1 MTTYYN
7 DSDHVETQEWL
18 DAFESV
24 IKNANKERAQFL
36 LKALYNK
43 AVQEGLPFNRLE
55 TAYINTISAEDEP
68 TYPGDL
74 HLERKIRSIMRYNAL
89 AMVMRANLNDDDLGG
104 HLATFA
110 SSATLYETGFN
121 HFWRA
126 PSENHGGDMIYYQGH
141 GAPGM
146 YARSFMEGRLS
157 EEQLKNFRREVDG
170 KGLSSYP
177 HPYLMP
183 DYWQFP
189 TVSMGLGPLMSIYQA
204 RAQKYLTNRRLIKD
218 EDRKVWAFLGDGE
231 TDEPESLGAISMAGR
246 EKLDNLIWVINCN
259 LQRLD
264 GPVRGNG
271 KIIQELESVFRGAG
285 WRVIKVIW
293 GDHWDSLLAKDTSGA
308 LKQRMEEVVDGEY
321 QLYTARDGAFVRK
334 EFFGKYPELADMAS
348 ALSDDEIMRLNRGG
362 HDPKKVYAAYAEA
375 MKTKGQPTVILVK
388 TVKGYGLSKQI
399 QAVNKAHQLKKLDE
413 NGLKYFRDRFDLPIS
428 DEALQNLPFYRPS
441 EDSPEYKY
449 LMGRRESLGGHLP
462 ARRSGHIP
470 LTIPELSIFDGVL
483 QGSKGKEQSTT
494 MVFVRL
500 LSALLKDK
508 GLNKYV
514 VPIVPDEARTFGLEG
529 MFRQLGIYS
538 SVGQNYVAEDAEA
551 LMGYKEAKDGHMLEE
566 GINEAGA
573 MSSWI
578 SLATSYSTN
587 ALPMIPMYIY
597 YSMFGFQRIGDL
609 AWAAGDM
616 QAQGFLFGATAGR
629 TTLNGEGLQHQDGH
643 SHILFGTV
651 PNCVSY
657 DPCFGYELAVI
668 MHDGLQRM
676 YGNGER
682 VYYYITLM
690 NENYEHPAI
699 GDDRQAI
706 EEGIK
711 RGMYLLEDNGSTQV
725 QLLGSGVIL
734 REVQKA
740 ARILAEEF
748 NIKANVWSVTSF
760 NELTRDG
767 MACDDY
773 NRLHPTDE
781 PKLPWVTKQL
791 APHKGIVVAATDYM
805 RNFPEQVRGW
815 LPDSRPYTTLGTDGF
830 GRSDTRANLRSF
842 FNVDAA
848 HIVVATL
855 KKLADE
861 GEIDVRLVKDAISSF
876 DIDVDQA
883 PAWQPQPHHDYYP
896 DAPAPA
902 RPTPKEVPELKD
914 EPDSAIS
921 TEGRSEDK
929 ADAELLN
936 DSNIT
941 EPK

>member
-1 MTTYYN
+1 MTKYYN
-7 DSDHVETQEWL
+7 DTDSVETQEWL
-18 DAFESV
+18 DAFASV
-24 IKNANKERAQFL
+24 IKNADKERAQFL
-36 LKALYNK
+36 LKALYDMS
-43 AVQEGLPFNRLE
+43 VQEGLPFNRLD
-55 TAYINTISAEDEP
+55 TAYINSIPVEDQP
-68 TYPGDL
+68 SYPGDL
-74 HLERKIRSIMRYNAL
+74 TLERKIRALVRYNAL
-89 AMVMRANLNDDDLGG
+89 AMVMRANKNDDDLGG

-146 YARSFMEGRLS
+146 YARSFLEGRLN
-157 EEQLKNFRREVDG
+157 EEQLVNFRREVDG

-204 RAQKYLTNRRLIKD
+204 HIQKYLTNRKLIKD
-218 EDRKVWAFLGDGE
+218 EDRKIWAFLGDGE
-231 TDEPESLGAISMAGR
+231 TDEPESLGAISLAGR

-293 GDHWDSLLAKDTSGA
+293 GGKWDTLLNKDETGV
-308 LKQRMEEVVDGEY
+308 LKHRMMEAVDGEY
-321 QLYTARDGAFVRK
+321 QLYKARDGKFVR
-334 EFFGKYPELADMAS
+334 EHFFGKYPELAEMVKDWT
-348 ALSDDEIMRLNRGG
+348 DEEIHHLDRGG
-362 HDPKKVYAAYAEA
+362 HDPVKVYTAFSEA
-375 MKTKGQPTVILVK
+375 MKTKGQPTVVLVK
-388 TVKGYGLSKQI
+388 TVKGYGLSAQS
-399 QAVNKAHQLKKLDE
+399 QSVNKTHQIKKLELDSV
-413 NGLKYFRDRFDLPIS
+413 KYFRDRFDLPLT
-428 DEALQNLPFYRPS
+428 DTQLEELPFYRPD
-441 EDSPEYKY
+441 EDSVEYKY
-449 LMGRRESLGGHLP
+449 LMGRRQALGGHLP
-462 ARRSGHIP
+462 SRRSGHIGLDVP
-470 LTIPELSIFDGVL
+470 DLSVFDNVL
-483 QGSKGKEQSTT
+483 QGSGGKEQSTT
-494 MVFVRL
+494 MVFVRI
-500 LSALLKDK
+500 LSAMLKDK
-508 GLNKYV
+508 SIRERV

-538 SVGQNYVAEDAEA
+538 AAGQNYTAEDADA
-551 LMGYKEAKDGHMLEE
+551 LMGYREAIDGHMLEE

-573 MSSWI
+573 MSAWI
-578 SLATSYSTN
+578 ALATSYSTN

-609 AWAAGDM
+609 AWAAGDS

-651 PNCVSY
+651 PNCVTY
-657 DPCFGYELAVI
+657 DPCYGYELAVI
-668 MHDGLQRM
+668 IQDGLRRM
-676 YGNGER
+676 YGEGER

-690 NENYEHPAI
+690 NENYLHHAMPK
-699 GDDRQAI
+699 GV

-711 RGMYLLEDNGSTQV
+711 RGMYLLEDNKSSQV

-740 ARILAEEF
+740 AQILAEEF

-773 NRLHPTDE
+773 NRLHPDSE
-781 PKLPWVTKQL
+781 PKLPWVTTQL
-791 APHKGIVVAATDYM
+791 NPHKGIVVSATDYM
-805 RNFPEQVRGW
+805 RNYAEQIRGW

-830 GRSDTRANLRSF
+830 GRSDSRGQLRSF
-842 FNVDAA
+842 FNVNAE

-861 GEIDVRLVKDAISSF
+861 GEVDIRLVKDAIESF
-876 DIDVDQA
+876 GINPDQA
-883 PAWQPQPHHDYYP
+883 PAWQAQPYYDHFP

-902 RPTPKEVPELKD
+902 RPTPNPVPELI
-914 EPDSAIS
+914 EESDSEIDS
-921 TEGRSEDK
+921 EGRAEDK
-929 ADAELLN
+929 ADAPLLN
-936 DSNIT
+936 DNDIK

>member
-1 MTTYYN
+1 MTTYYK
-7 DSDHVETQEWL
+7 DPDHNETQEWL
-18 DAFESV
+18 DAFSSV
-24 IKNANKERAQFL
+24 IKNADKDRAKFL
-36 LKALYNK
+36 LKALYNLG
-43 AVQEGLPFNRLE
+43 VQEGLPFNRLE
-55 TAYINTISAEDEP
+55 TAYVNTIAAEDEP
-68 TYPGDL
+68 AYPGDL
-74 HLERKIRSIMRYNAL
+74 FMERKLRALIRYNAL
-89 AMVMRANLNDDDLGG
+89 AMVARANDNDDELGG

-141 GAPGM
+141 GSPGM
-146 YARSFMEGRLS
+146 YARSFLEGRLT
-157 EEQLKNFRREVDG
+157 EEQLTNFRREVDG

-189 TVSMGLGPLMSIYQA
+189 TVSMGLGPITSIYQA
-204 RAQKYLTNRRLIKD
+204 HIQKYLTNRKLIKD
-218 EDRKVWAFLGDGE
+218 EDRKIWAFLGDGE
-231 TDEPESLGAISMAGR
+231 TDEPESLGAISLAGR

-293 GDHWDSLLAKDTSGA
+293 GDKWDPLLAQDESGA
-308 LKQRMEEVVDGEY
+308 LRYRMEEVVDGEY
-321 QLYTARDGAFVRK
+321 QLYEARDGAFIRQ
-334 EFFGKYPELADMAS
+334 EFFGKYPELQAMADS
-348 ALSDDEIMRLNRGG
+348 LTDEEIRHLNRGG
-362 HDPKKVYAAYAEA
+362 HDPKKVYAAFSEA

-399 QAVNKAHQLKKLDE
+399 QAVNKAHQIKKLDE
-413 NGLKYFRDRFDLPIS
+413 TGLKYFRDRFDLPIS
-428 DEALQNLPFYRPS
+428 DEQLTELPFYRPS
-441 EDSPEYKY
+441 EDSAEYRY
-449 LMGRRESLGGHLP
+449 LMGRREALGGHLP

-470 LTIPELSIFDGVL
+470 LDVPELSVFDSVL
-483 QGSKGKEQSTT
+483 KGSGGKEQSTT

-500 LSALLKDK
+500 LSIMLRDK
-508 GLNKYV
+508 AIRDRV

-538 SVGQNYVAEDAEA
+538 AAGQTYTPEDSEA
-551 LMGYKEAKDGHMLEE
+551 LMGYKEAVDGHMLEE

-573 MSSWI
+573 MSAWI
-578 SLATSYSTN
+578 ALATSYSTN

-597 YSMFGFQRIGDL
+597 YSMFGFQRVGDL
-609 AWAAGDM
+609 AWLAGDM
-616 QAQGFLFGATAGR
+616 QAQGFLLGATAGR

-657 DPCFGYELAVI
+657 DPCYGYELATIVQ
-668 MHDGLQRM
+668 DGLRRM
-676 YGNGER
+676 YGDGER

-690 NENYEHPAI
+690 NENYEHPAMPK
-699 GDDRQAI
+699 DA

-711 RGMYLLEDNGSTQV
+711 RGMYLLKDNGSTQV

-734 REVQKA
+734 REVEKA
-740 ARILAEEF
+740 ASILAEEF

-773 NRLHPTDE
+773 NRLHPDE
-781 PKLPWVTKQL
+781 ESKLPWVTKQL
-791 APHKGIVVAATDYM
+791 AGHEGIVVASTDYM
-805 RNFPEQVRGW
+805 RNYAEQIRGW
-815 LPDSRPYTTLGTDGF
+815 LPDNRPYTTLGTDGF
-830 GRSDTRANLRSF
+830 GRSDTRENLRRF

-861 GEIDVRLVKDAISSF
+861 GQVDIRLVKDAISSF
-876 DIDVDQA
+876 GIDPDQK
-883 PAWQPQPHHDYYP
+883 PAWQAQPYYDYFP
-896 DAPAPA
+896 DAKAPA
-902 RPTPKEVPELKD
+902 RPVPNPVPELQD
-914 EPDSAIS
+914 EPETD
-921 TEGRSEDK
+921 
-929 ADAELLN
+929 N
-936 DSNIT
+936 NH

>member
-1 MTTYYN
+1 MTTYYK
-7 DSDHVETQEWL
+7 DTDHTETQEWL
-18 DAFESV
+18 DAFASV
-24 IKNANKERAQFL
+24 IKNADKERAKFL
-36 LKALYNK
+36 LQALYNLG
-43 AVQEGLPFNRLE
+43 VQENLPFNRLE
-55 TAYINTISAEDEP
+55 TAYINTIPAEDEP

-74 HLERKIRSIMRYNAL
+74 FMERKLRALIRYNAL
-89 AMVMRANLNDDDLGG
+89 AMVMRANQNNDELGG

-126 PSENHGGDMIYYQGH
+126 PNENFGGDIIYYQGH

-204 RAQKYLTNRRLIKD
+204 HIQKYLTNRKLIKD
-218 EDRKVWAFLGDGE
+218 ENRKVWAFLGDGE
-231 TDEPESLGAISMAGR
+231 TDEPESLGAISLAGR

-293 GDHWDSLLAKDTSGA
+293 GDKWDALLAKDESGA
-308 LKQRMEEVVDGEY
+308 LKHRMEEAVDGEY
-321 QLYTARDGAFVRK
+321 QLYAARDGAFVRK
-334 EFFGKYPELADMAS
+334 EFFGKYPELAKMAEEM
-348 ALSDDEIMRLNRGG
+348 SDDDIVHLNRGG
-362 HDPKKVYAAYAEA
+362 HDPKKVYAAYSEA
-375 MKTKGQPTVILVK
+375 MKTKDQPTVILVK
-388 TVKGYGLSKQI
+388 TVKGYGLSNQI
-399 QAVNKAHQLKKLDE
+399 QSVNKAHQIKKLDE
-413 NGLKYFRDRFDLPIS
+413 SGLKYFRDRFDLPFS
-428 DEALQNLPFYRPS
+428 DEDLKTLPFYRPN
-441 EDSPEYKY
+441 EDSAEYKY
-449 LMGRRESLGGHLP
+449 LMGRREALGGHLP

-470 LTIPELSIFDGVL
+470 LTIPELSIFNTVL

-494 MVFVRL
+494 MMFVRL
-500 LSALLKDK
+500 LSAMLKDK
-508 GLNKYV
+508 AIQNRV

-538 SVGQNYVAEDAEA
+538 AAGQNYVAEDADA

-573 MSSWI
+573 MSAWI
-578 SLATSYSTN
+578 ALATSYSVN

-609 AWAAGDM
+609 AWAAGDC

-651 PNCVSY
+651 PNCVTY
-657 DPCFGYELAVI
+657 DPCYGYELAVI
-668 MHDGLQRM
+668 LHDGLRRM
-676 YGNGER
+676 YGEGER

-690 NENYEHPAI
+690 NENYEHPAMPE
-699 GDDRQAI
+699 GV

-711 RGMYLLEDNGSTQV
+711 HGMYLLEDNGSSQV

-773 NRLHPTDE
+773 NRLHPEEE
-781 PKLPWVTKQL
+781 PKLPWVTTQL

-805 RNFPEQVRGW
+805 RNYAEQVRGW
-815 LPDSRPYTTLGTDGF
+815 LPDNRPYTTLGTDGF

-861 GEIDVRLVKDAISSF
+861 GEVDVRLVKDAISSF
-876 DIDVDQA
+876 GIDVDHP
-883 PAWQPQPHHDYYP
+883 PAWQPQPYYDHFP

-902 RPTPKEVPELKD
+902 RPTPLPVREL
-914 EPDSAIS
+914 I
-921 TEGRSEDK
+921 EDDQK
-929 ADAELLN
+929 
-936 DSNIT
+936 
-941 EPK
+941 

>member
-1 MTTYYN
+1 MTTYYK
-7 DSDHVETQEWL
+7 DTDHSETQEWL
-18 DAFESV
+18 DAFASV
-24 IKNANKERAQFL
+24 IKNADKERAKFL
-36 LKALYNK
+36 LKALYNL

-55 TAYINTISAEDEP
+55 TAYVNTIAAEDEP
-68 TYPGDL
+68 AYPGDL
-74 HLERKIRSIMRYNAL
+74 FMERKLRALIRYNAL
-89 AMVMRANLNDDDLGG
+89 AMVARANNNDDELGG

-126 PSENHGGDMIYYQGH
+126 PNENFGGDMIYYQGH
-141 GAPGM
+141 GSPGM
-146 YARSFMEGRLS
+146 YARSFLEGRLS
-157 EEQLKNFRREVDG
+157 EEQLKNFRREVEG

-189 TVSMGLGPLMSIYQA
+189 TVSMGLGPITSIYQA
-204 RAQKYLTNRRLIKD
+204 HIQKYLTSRKLIKD
-218 EDRKVWAFLGDGE
+218 ENRKIWAFLGDGE
-231 TDEPESLGAISMAGR
+231 TDEPESLGAISLAGR

-293 GDHWDSLLAKDTSGA
+293 GDKWDSLLAQDTTGA
-308 LKQRMEEVVDGEY
+308 LKHRMEEVVDGEY
-321 QLYTARDGAFVRK
+321 QLYEARDGAFIRE
-334 EFFGKYPELADMAS
+334 EFFGKYPELQEMVKN
-348 ALSDDEIMRLNRGG
+348 LSDEEITHLNRGG
-362 HDPKKVYAAYAEA
+362 HDPKKVYAAYNEA
-375 MKTKGQPTVILVK
+375 MKTQDQPTVILVK

-399 QAVNKAHQLKKLDE
+399 QAVNKSHQIKKLDIE
-413 NGLKYFRDRFDLPIS
+413 GLRYFRDRFDLPIS
-428 DEALQNLPFYRPS
+428 DEQLNELPFYRPS
-441 EDSPEYKY
+441 EDSAEYRY
-449 LMGRRESLGGHLP
+449 LMGRREALGGHLP
-462 ARRSGHIP
+462 ARRSGHIA
-470 LTIPELSIFDGVL
+470 LEVPELSAFNAIL
-483 QGSKGKEQSTT
+483 EGSKGKEQSTT
-494 MVFVRL
+494 MVFVRIL
-500 LSALLKDK
+500 ATMLRDK
-508 GLNKYV
+508 KIRDRV

-538 SVGQNYVAEDAEA
+538 SAGQVYTPEDSDA

-573 MSSWI
+573 MSAWVA
-578 SLATSYSTN
+578 LATSYSTN

-597 YSMFGFQRIGDL
+597 YSMFGFQRVGDL
-609 AWAAGDM
+609 AWLAGDM

-651 PNCVSY
+651 PNCVTY
-657 DPCFGYELAVI
+657 DPCYGYELAVI
-668 MHDGLQRM
+668 IQDGLARM
-676 YGNGER
+676 YGKGER

-699 GDDRQAI
+699 KQGV

-711 RGMYLLEDNGSTQV
+711 RGLYLLKDNGSTQV

-734 REVQKA
+734 KEVEKA
-740 ARILAEEF
+740 AQILAEEY
-748 NIKANVWSVTSF
+748 NIKANIWSVTSF

-773 NRLHPTDE
+773 NRLHPTE
-781 PKLPWVTKQL
+781 TPKTPWVTKQL
-791 APHKGIVVAATDYM
+791 QDHDGIVVAASDYM
-805 RNFPEQVRGW
+805 RNYAEQIRGW
-815 LPDSRPYTTLGTDGF
+815 LPKPHAYTTLGTDGF

-842 FNVDAA
+842 FNVNAE
-848 HIVVATL
+848 HIVIATL
-855 KKLADE
+855 NKLAEE
-861 GEIDVRLVKDAISSF
+861 GQIEQQVVADAIASF
-876 DIDVDQA
+876 AINPDQK
-883 PAWQPQPHHDYYP
+883 PAWQAQPYYDYFP
-896 DAPAPA
+896 DAKAPE
-902 RPTPKEVPELKD
+902 RPTPNPVPELID
-914 EPDSAIS
+914 EPDAAIDS
-921 TEGRSEDK
+921 EGRAEDK
-929 ADAELLN
+929 GDAAILN
-936 DSNIT
+936 NEDIK

>member
-1 MTTYYN
+1 MTTYYK
-7 DSDHVETQEWL
+7 DPDHNETQEWL
-18 DAFESV
+18 DAFSSV
-24 IKNANKERAQFL
+24 IKNADKDRAKFL
-36 LKALYNK
+36 LKALYNLG
-43 AVQEGLPFNRLE
+43 VQEGLPFNRLE
-55 TAYINTISAEDEP
+55 TAYINTIAAEEEP
-68 TYPGDL
+68 AYPGDL
-74 HLERKIRSIMRYNAL
+74 FMERKLRALIRYNAL
-89 AMVMRANLNDDDLGG
+89 AMVARANDNDDELGG

-141 GAPGM
+141 GSPGM
-146 YARSFMEGRLS
+146 YARSFLEGRLT
-157 EEQLKNFRREVDG
+157 EEQLTNFRREVDG

-189 TVSMGLGPLMSIYQA
+189 TVSMGLGPITSIYQA
-204 RAQKYLTNRRLIKD
+204 HIQKYLTNRKLIKD
-218 EDRKVWAFLGDGE
+218 EDRKIWAFLGDGE
-231 TDEPESLGAISMAGR
+231 TDEPESLGAISLAGR

-293 GDHWDSLLAKDTSGA
+293 GDKWDPLLAQDESGA
-308 LKQRMEEVVDGEY
+308 LRYRMEEVVDGEY
-321 QLYTARDGAFVRK
+321 QLYEARDGAFIRQ
-334 EFFGKYPELADMAS
+334 EFFGKYPELQAMADS
-348 ALSDDEIMRLNRGG
+348 LTDEEIRHLNRGG
-362 HDPKKVYAAYAEA
+362 HDPKKVYAAFSEA

-399 QAVNKAHQLKKLDE
+399 QAVNKAHQIKKLDE
-413 NGLKYFRDRFDLPIS
+413 TGLKYFRDRFDLPIS
-428 DEALQNLPFYRPS
+428 DEQLTELPFYRPS
-441 EDSPEYKY
+441 EDSAEYRY
-449 LMGRRESLGGHLP
+449 LMGRREALGGHLP

-470 LTIPELSIFDGVL
+470 LDVPELSVFDSVL
-483 QGSKGKEQSTT
+483 KGSGGKEQSTT

-500 LSALLKDK
+500 LSIMLRDK
-508 GLNKYV
+508 AIRDRV

-538 SVGQNYVAEDAEA
+538 AAGQTYTPEDSEA
-551 LMGYKEAKDGHMLEE
+551 LMGYKEAVDGHMLEE

-573 MSSWI
+573 MSAWI
-578 SLATSYSTN
+578 ALATSYSTN

-597 YSMFGFQRIGDL
+597 YSMFGFQRVGDL
-609 AWAAGDM
+609 AWLAGDM
-616 QAQGFLFGATAGR
+616 QAQGFLLGATAGR

-657 DPCFGYELAVI
+657 DPCYGYELATIVQ
-668 MHDGLQRM
+668 DGLRRM
-676 YGNGER
+676 YGDGER

-690 NENYEHPAI
+690 NENYEHPAMPK
-699 GDDRQAI
+699 DA

-711 RGMYLLEDNGSTQV
+711 RGMYLLKDNGSTQV

-734 REVQKA
+734 REVEKA
-740 ARILAEEF
+740 ASILAEEF

-773 NRLHPTDE
+773 NRLHPDEE

-791 APHKGIVVAATDYM
+791 AGHEGIVVASTDYM
-805 RNFPEQVRGW
+805 RNYAEQIRGW
-815 LPDSRPYTTLGTDGF
+815 LPDNRPYTTLGTDGF
-830 GRSDTRANLRSF
+830 GRSDTRENLRRF

-861 GEIDVRLVKDAISSF
+861 GQVDIRLVKDAISSF
-876 DIDVDQA
+876 GIDPDQK
-883 PAWQPQPHHDYYP
+883 PAWQAQPYYDYFP
-896 DAPAPA
+896 DAKAPA
-902 RPTPKEVPELKD
+902 RPVPNPVPELQD
-914 EPDSAIS
+914 EPETD
-921 TEGRSEDK
+921 
-929 ADAELLN
+929 N
-936 DSNIT
+936 NH

>member
-1 MTTYYN
+1 MTTTYYN
-7 DSDHVETQEWL
+7 DTDHSETQEWL
-18 DAFESV
+18 DAFASV
-24 IKNANKERAQFL
+24 IKNVDKDRAKFL
-36 LKALYNK
+36 LKALYNL

-55 TAYINTISAEDEP
+55 TAYVNTISVEDEP
-68 TYPGDL
+68 AYPGDL
-74 HLERKIRSIMRYNAL
+74 HIERKLRSLMRYNAM
-89 AMVMRANLNDDDLGG
+89 AMVMRANQNDDELGG

-126 PSENHGGDMIYYQGH
+126 PSENFGGDMIYYQGH
-141 GAPGM
+141 GSPGM
-146 YARSFMEGRLS
+146 YARSFLEGRLT

-189 TVSMGLGPLMSIYQA
+189 TVSMGLGPITSIYQA
-204 RAQKYLTNRRLIKD
+204 HIQKYLTNRKLIKD
-218 EDRKVWAFLGDGE
+218 ENRKVWAFLGDGE
-231 TDEPESLGAISMAGR
+231 TDEPESLGAISLAGR
-246 EKLDNLIWVINCN
+246 EKLNNLIWVINCN

-293 GDHWDSLLAKDTSGA
+293 GDKWDSLLSQDKTGV
-308 LKQRMEEVVDGEY
+308 LKHRMEEVVDGEY
-321 QLYTARDGAFVRK
+321 QLYEARDGAFIRK
-334 EFFGKYPELADMAS
+334 EFFGKYPELSQMVEH
-348 ALSDDEIMRLNRGG
+348 LSDEEIRHLNRGG
-362 HDPKKVYAAYAEA
+362 HDPKKIYAAYSEA
-375 MKTKGQPTVILVK
+375 MKTTDQPTVILVK
-388 TVKGYGLSKQI
+388 TVKGYGLSTQI
-399 QAVNKAHQLKKLDE
+399 QAVNKSHQIKKLDDE
-413 NGLKYFRDRFDLPIS
+413 GLRYFRNRFDLPFN
-428 DEALQNLPFYRPS
+428 DDDLTKLPFYRPS
-441 EDSPEYKY
+441 EDSPEFRY
-449 LMGRRESLGGHLP
+449 LMGRREALGGHLP
-462 ARRSGHIP
+462 ARRNGHIALEVP
-470 LTIPELSIFDGVL
+470 NLEVFANVL
-483 QGSKGKEQSTT
+483 EGSKGKEQSTT

-500 LSALLKDK
+500 LGTLLRDK
-508 GLNKYV
+508 AIRERV

-538 SVGQNYVAEDAEA
+538 AAGQNYTPEDSEA

-573 MSSWI
+573 MSAWI
-578 SLATSYSTN
+578 ALATSYSTN

-609 AWAAGDM
+609 AWLAGDM

-651 PNCVSY
+651 PNCVTY
-657 DPCFGYELAVI
+657 DPCYGYELAVI
-668 MHDGLQRM
+668 VQDGLRRM
-676 YGNGER
+676 YGEGER

-699 GDDRQAI
+699 PEHCQ
-706 EEGIK
+706 EGIK
-711 RGMYLLEDNGSTQV
+711 RGMYLLKDNGSTQV

-734 REVQKA
+734 REVEKA
-740 ARILAEEF
+740 AQILAEEY

-773 NRLHPTDE
+773 NRLHPMDA
-781 PKLPWVTKQL
+781 PKEPWVTHQL
-791 APHKGIVVAATDYM
+791 KDTQGIVVAASDYM
-805 RNFPEQVRGW
+805 RNYSEQIRGW
-815 LPDSRPYTTLGTDGF
+815 LPQGRTYTTLGTDGF
-830 GRSDTRANLRSF
+830 GRSDARSKLRSF

-855 KKLADE
+855 KQLADKN
-861 GEIDVRLVKDAISSF
+861 EIDYATVQEAIEKFGIDA
-876 DIDVDQA
+876 DQK
-883 PAWQPQPHHDYYP
+883 PAWQQQPYYNYFP
-896 DAPAPA
+896 DAKAPA
-902 RPTPKEVPELKD
+902 RPTPNPVPELVD
-914 EPDSAIS
+914 EPDAAIDQS
-921 TEGRSEDK
+921 GRAEDK
-929 ADAELLN
+929 ADAKLLN
-936 DSNIT
+936 HDDIK

>member
-1 MTTYYN
+1 MTTYYK
-7 DSDHVETQEWL
+7 DTDHSETQEWL
-18 DAFESV
+18 DAFGSV
-24 IKNANKERAQFL
+24 IKNADKERAQFL
-36 LKALYNK
+36 LKALYNM

-55 TAYINTISAEDEP
+55 TAYINTIPAEDEP
-68 TYPGDL
+68 AYPGDL
-74 HLERKIRSIMRYNAL
+74 HMERKLRALIRYNAL
-89 AMVMRANLNDDDLGG
+89 AMVMRANQNDDELGG

-126 PSENHGGDMIYYQGH
+126 PDESFGGDMIYYQGH
-141 GAPGM
+141 AAPGM
-146 YARSFMEGRLS
+146 YARSFLEGRLT
-157 EEQLKNFRREVDG
+157 EEQLVNFRREIGG

-204 RAQKYLTNRRLIKD
+204 HIQKYLTNRKLIKD
-218 EDRKVWAFLGDGE
+218 ENRKIWAFLGDGE
-231 TDEPESLGAISMAGR
+231 TDEPESLGAISLAGR

-285 WRVIKVIW
+285 WNVIKVIW
-293 GDHWDSLLAKDTSGA
+293 GDKWDSLLAKDKSGA
-308 LKQRMEEVVDGEY
+308 LKHRMEEVVDGEY

-334 EFFGKYPELADMAS
+334 EFFGKYPELEEMAKH
-348 ALSDDEIMRLNRGG
+348 LTDDEIQHLNRGG
-362 HDPKKVYAAYAEA
+362 HDPKKVYAAFSAA
-375 MKTKGQPTVILVK
+375 MNTKGQPTVILVK
-388 TVKGYGLSKQI
+388 TVKGYGLSNQI
-399 QAVNKAHQLKKLDE
+399 QSVNKAHQIKKLDE
-413 NGLKYFRDRFDLPIS
+413 SGLKYFRDRFDLPFS
-428 DEALQNLPFYRPS
+428 DEDLKTLPFYRPS
-441 EDSPEYKY
+441 EDSAEYRY
-449 LMGRRESLGGHLP
+449 LMGRRKALGGHLP
-462 ARRSGHIP
+462 SRRSGHTP
-470 LTIPELSIFDGVL
+470 LQIPELSIFDGVL
-483 QGSKGKEQSTT
+483 AGSKGKEQSTT

-508 GLNKYV
+508 ALNKYV

-538 SVGQNYVAEDAEA
+538 AAGQNYVAEDHEA
-551 LMGYKEAKDGHMLEE
+551 LMGYREAKDGHMLEE

-573 MSSWI
+573 MSAWI
-578 SLATSYSTN
+578 ALATSYSVN

-609 AWAAGDM
+609 AWAAGDC

-643 SHILFGTV
+643 SHVLFGTV
-651 PNCVSY
+651 PNCVTY
-657 DPCFGYELAVI
+657 DPCFGYELAVV
-668 MHDGLQRM
+668 MHDGLRRM
-676 YGNGER
+676 YGEGER

-690 NENYEHPAI
+690 NENYEQPAMPQ
-699 GDDRQAI
+699 GV

-740 ARILAEEF
+740 ARILNDDF
-748 NIKANVWSVTSF
+748 GIKANVWSVTSF

-773 NRLHPTDE
+773 NRLHPTE
-781 PKLPWVTKQL
+781 AAKVPWVTSQL
-791 APHKGIVVAATDYM
+791 APYQGIVVAATDHI
-805 RNFPEQVRGW
+805 RNYSEQIRGW
-815 LPDSRPYTTLGTDGF
+815 LPDNRPYATLGTDGF

-842 FNVDAA
+842 FHVDAA
-848 HIVVATL
+848 HIVLATL

-861 GEIDVRLVKDAISSF
+861 GEIDVRLVNDAIVSL
-876 DIDVDQA
+876 DIDADQA
-883 PAWQPQPHHDYYP
+883 PAWQPQPHYDHFP
-896 DAPAPA
+896 DAPAVSVNQNPN
-902 RPTPKEVPELKD
+902 PVPELID
-914 EPDSAIS
+914 
-921 TEGRSEDK
+921 EDK
-929 ADAELLN
+929 
-936 DSNIT
+936 
-941 EPK
+941 